1 MPTPAPCSSI
11 QRSTSADSNSTKE
24 RGSKSTK
31 TVGSNGKP
39 KVQTNKTLK
48 RPTNIK
54 AEVWNKLSDEQKKEA
69 IEKAAQDEIDAT
81 NEAAHATFRRSGSFK
96 RQSSST
102 KINDENKKA
111 ATSGADL
118 QSN

>member
-1 MPTPAPCSSI
+1 M
-11 QRSTSADSNSTKE
+11 
-24 RGSKSTK
+24 
-31 TVGSNGKP
+31 GSNGKP
-39 KVQTNKTLK
+39 KIQTNKTLK

-81 NEAAHATFRRSGSFK
+81 NEAAHATFRRSGSVK

-102 KINDENKKA
+102 NINDENKKA